1 MIPAAAD
8 LYSLPIG
15 EFTAERDRLARRL
28 ADEGSKEDAVAVSRL
43 RKPTTDAWALNQV
56 ARTRPELI
64 EQLVGVHEELRRAA
78 DRDVLRNASERRVRL
93 LEEITAAAASALAEA
108 GHSASGGVLD
118 RIGRTLLAAGG
129 DESTERLLQAG
140 TLTQAAEIA
149 GGWPGEWTAPV
160 SAAERSAP
168 DPERSRELQR
178 LHERADEAARRAEDL
193 RAEARQARQVLE
205 EARRRLDAAVAA
217 AKEAEREAREAQRAW
232 DEARRAGG

>member
-78 DRDVLRNASERRVRL
+78 DRHVLRNASERRVRL
-93 LEEITAAAASALAEA
+93 LEEITAAAASGIARPCVEGFEPPPDPAVQAGPADPAVQAEPADPAVQAEPADPAVLAPKAAESGPAPQPPSTPQEPPSSQDASPPSGAMVAQAPTESRDANRRTGVNAGAAATDPADTESPQDDGVVLAEA
-108 GHSASGGVLD
+108 GPL
-118 RIGRTLLAAGG
+118 
-129 DESTERLLQAG
+129 
-140 TLTQAAEIA
+140 
-149 GGWPGEWTAPV
+149 
-160 SAAERSAP
+160 
-168 DPERSRELQR
+168 
-178 LHERADEAARRAEDL
+178 
-193 RAEARQARQVLE
+193 
-205 EARRRLDAAVAA
+205 
-217 AKEAEREAREAQRAW
+217 
-232 DEARRAGG
+232 